1 MEDFDY
7 EKWQRAQMIGA
18 RNVYQRDPTETPEP
32 AKKAN
37 ADKHVWVFHTLI
49 AVVALGCLVYWGNGN
64 HLAVEMPVVDTALM
78 QRYQV
83 QLDLVTKQRDDYKKQ
98 AEVAKKLLLASNTKI
113 AQYEQ
118 HLKALAESVLPQSVI
133 LEAVRK
139 EVSTPA
145 GFRHVVARNF
155 GEGIAKRIRVVE

>member
-7 EKWQRAQMIGA
+7 EKWQRAQMIAA
-18 RNVYQRDPTETPEP
+18 RNIYHRDPTETPEP

-37 ADKHVWVFHTLI
+37 DDKHVWVFHTLI

-64 HLAVEMPVVDTALM
+64 HLAVEVPVVDTALM

-83 QLDLVTKQRDDYKKQ
+83 EVDLVRKQRDDYKKQ
-98 AEVAKKLLLASNTKI
+98 VEVVKKLLLASNTKI

-118 HLKALAESVLPQSVI
+118 HLKALAESVPPQPVI

-139 EVSTPA
+139 EAATEN
-145 GFRHVVARNF
+145 GFKKLVARNF
-155 GEGIAKRIRVVE
+155 GADIAKRVRVVE